1 MTVPDGPLPGQLR
14 EEAFSVPG
22 DTVPERWLTLEEL
35 LAGPV
40 PTALVLNGM
49 RFGEVDAQGNRIVTE
64 QPNLNDTEVWTLI
77 NISADSHPMHL
88 HLPQFQVLER
98 HQLRRAAYQAALD
111 AARAAAG
118 GPVDANGNL
127 VNPDPTPHLV
137 AQEQRWDDNEK
148 GPKDTVRAN
157 PAQITKIK
165 VNFDIADKYVW
176 HCHILEHE
184 ENDMMRPMT
193 SSSSRR

>member
-1 MTVPDGPLPGQLR
+1 
-14 EEAFSVPG
+14 
-22 DTVPERWLTLEEL
+22 LTLEER

-49 RFGEVDAQGNRIVTE
+49 RFHEMDAQGNMIVTE
-64 QPNLNDTEVWTLI
+64 RPNLGDTEVWTLI
-77 NISADSHPMHL
+77 NVSADSHPMHL
-88 HLPQFQVLER
+88 HLPQFEVLER
-98 HQLRRAAYQAALD
+98 RQLSVAAYQAALD

-118 GPVDANGNL
+118 GPVDANGQL
-127 VNPDPTPHLV
+127 VNPDPTPPPHLG
-137 AQEQRWDDNEK
+137 AQEPVDDNEK

-165 VNFDIADKYVW
+165 VNFDIRGKYVW

-184 ENDMMRPMT
+184 ENDMMRPIDVV
-193 SSSSRR
+193 